1 MEVEDHLLYTKEHE
15 WVDIEDVESDQEG
28 LVTVGISDYAQ
39 ESLGDITFIELPT
52 VGEEFDQF
60 GEFASIESVKAA
72 SDIFTPVSGEV
83 VEVNTA
89 LEEDPSLINKS
100 PYKKGWIARL
110 RMTDKEELSNL
121 MTADEYRKFL
131 ESVG

>member
-1 MEVEDHLLYTKEHE
+1 MKVPEELYYTKEHE
-15 WVDIEDVESDQEG
+15 WVDIEDMEGDQDG

-39 ESLGDITFIELPT
+39 ESLGDITFIELPA